1 MSAESSA
8 VVPDRS
14 RLSRAPEWLWPVSFA
29 FVASRLMVFGV
40 ILLSRLQVPPG
51 PFWRA
56 GGLLS
61 VLTQGEAARY
71 LSVGQNQG
79 WPEFSSHQPVSAF
92 FPVFPL
98 VLKLLSFAVGNTSL
112 PAVLITNLCLFAA
125 GILLYQLLRVEHADA
140 RIARMAVIF
149 LMFTPASYFF
159 SCAVP
164 ASLALLLAVASV
176 FAAVKGRWV
185 VACLCGL
192 LLALTVSI
200 GFCIMLPLLLEYV
213 RQSRDA
219 AGRQHRW
226 LRREALLLSIFPLLL
241 AAAVYI
247 GHSRFH
253 DPFALLHASG
263 AGKRTVTSLLGMSD
277 YFQGYASFYNW
288 LFAGTI
294 LVSAVI
300 CIAGFFVKLRSSYL
314 AFAGVLIVV
323 CWWSRDLEAVRT
335 LGFAFPLFTIMALL
349 SARHGWLYETF
360 LTCSMTLLAL
370 CTIVAANGFW
380 VT

>member
-1 MSAESSA
+1 MSAESSP
-8 VVPDRS
+8 VVPDRGP
-14 RLSRAPEWLWPVSFA
+14 LSTAPQWLWPVSFA
-29 FVASRLMVFGV
+29 FVTSRLMVFGV

-51 PFWRA
+51 PFWRD

-61 VLTQGEAARY
+61 VLTQGEAAKY
-71 LSVGQNQG
+71 LAVGQNQG
-79 WPEFSSHQPVSAF
+79 WPEFSSDQPVSAF

-98 VLKLLSFAVGNTSL
+98 VLKLLSFGFGNVGL
-112 PAVLITNLCLFAA
+112 PAVLIANLCLFAA
-125 GILLYQLLRVEHADA
+125 GILLYQLLRMEYADA
-140 RIARMAVIF
+140 RIARTAVIF

-164 ASLALLLAVASV
+164 ASLALLLAMASAL
-176 FAAVKGRWV
+176 AAVNGRWV

-192 LLALTVSI
+192 LLALTVRI
-200 GFCIMLPLLLEYV
+200 GFCIILPLLLEYV
-213 RQSRDA
+213 RQSRD

-247 GHSRFH
+247 GHSRFQ

-263 AGKRTVTSLLGMSD
+263 VGKRTVTSLLRMSD
-277 YFQGYASFYNW
+277 YFEGYASFYNW

-294 LVSAVI
+294 LISAAL
-300 CIAGFFVKLRSSYL
+300 CIAGFFVRLRSCYL
-314 AFAGVLIVV
+314 AFAGVLVV
-323 CWWSRDLEAVRT
+323 LCWWSRDLEAVRT
-335 LGFAFPLFTIMALL
+335 LGLAFPLFTIMALL
-349 SARHGWLYETF
+349 SARHGWLYETV

>member
-1 MSAESSA
+1 
-8 VVPDRS
+8 
-14 RLSRAPEWLWPVSFA
+14 
-29 FVASRLMVFGV
+29 MVFGV

-71 LSVGQNQG
+71 LSVAQNQG
-79 WPEFSSHQPVSAF
+79 WPEFSSEQPVSAF

-98 VLKLLSFAVGNTSL
+98 LLKLLSFAVGNSSL
-112 PAVLITNLCLFAA
+112 PAVLIANLCLFAA
-125 GILLYQLLRVEHADA
+125 GILLYYLVRVEHADA

-164 ASLALLLAVASV
+164 ASLALLLGVASV
-176 FAAVKGRWV
+176 LTAVNGRWII
-185 VACLCGL
+185 ACLCGI
-192 LLALTVSI
+192 LLALTVRI
-200 GFCIMLPLLLEYV
+200 GFWIIVPLLVEYV
-213 RQSRDA
+213 RQSREA
-219 AGRQHRW
+219 AGRRHLW
-226 LRREALLLSIFPLLL
+226 LRPEARLLSILPLLL
-241 AAAVYI
+241 AAAAYI
-247 GHSRFH
+247 GYSRFN

-263 AGKRTVTSLLGMSD
+263 VGTRTVTSLLRMSD
-277 YFQGYASFYNW
+277 YFKGYASFYNW

-294 LVSAVI
+294 VVSAVI
-300 CIAGFFVKLRSSYL
+300 CIAGFFVKLRLSYV
-314 AFAGVLIVV
+314 AFAAVLIAV

-380 VT
+380 IS